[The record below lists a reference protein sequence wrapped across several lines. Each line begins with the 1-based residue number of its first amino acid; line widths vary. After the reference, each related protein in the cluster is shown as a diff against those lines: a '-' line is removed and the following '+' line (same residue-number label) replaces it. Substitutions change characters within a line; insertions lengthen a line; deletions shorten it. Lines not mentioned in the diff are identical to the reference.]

1 MVHTVVHSI
10 DRCEFVDDIES
21 LIGLTDDCHLLGEV
35 RDTSEGD
42 ESVGEL
48 FAGRAFPELFF
59 DIVGEFY
66 RIYESKSAAAVVS
79 TAAEYLFF
87 EASVE
92 QGDIAADSTSER
104 PEILVKLTLYV
115 FVRVG
120 GIEAA
125 VFLFRAARRICTAV

>member
-1 MVHTVVHSI
+1 MVHTVVHGI
-10 DRCEFVDDIES
+10 ERCKFVDDIES
-21 LIGLTDDCHLLGEV
+21 LIGLTDDGHLLGEV
-35 RDTSEGD
+35 RDTSEGY

-48 FAGRAFPELFF
+48 FAGRTFPELFF

-66 RIYESKSAAAVVS
+66 RIHESKAAAAVVS
-79 TAAEYLFF
+79 TAAEYLFL

-115 FVRVG
+115 FV
-120 GIEAA
+120 
-125 VFLFRAARRICTAV
+125 